1 MTIAVKNLSFTYS
14 GSREPAIDKISFNVD
29 RGEIFGF
36 LGPSGA
42 GKSTTQ
48 KILIGLLKGY
58 EGNIEVLGKDLK
70 SWKSD
75 YYEQIGVSFELPN
88 HYQKLTALE
97 NLQFFS
103 SLYSVPTEEPIELLK
118 MVNLAEDADRRVS
131 QFSKGMQ
138 MRLTF
143 VRSLLHNPQL
153 IFLDEPTAGLDP
165 SNARQIE
172 EIILDLQRQGRTM
185 FLTTH
190 DMNVADKLC
199 TRVAF
204 IVSGRIV
211 LIDTPRKLKIEK
223 GDRQVQVEYRNN
235 GKVNSCE
242 FPLDDLGQNQDFLD
256 LLRNKRVETIHSKEA
271 TLEDIFVRVTGRKL
285 R

>member
-211 LIDTPRKLKIEK
+211 LIDAPRKLKIEK

>member
-1 MTIAVKNLSFTYS
+1 MIVVQDLTFRYAT
-14 GSREPAIDKISFNVD
+14 SREPSVDNISFNVEK
-29 RGEIFGF
+29 GEIFGF

-58 EGNIEVLGKDLK
+58 RGNIEILGKNLQ
-70 SWKSD
+70 SWGTD
-75 YYEQIGVSFELPN
+75 YYEHIGVSFELPN

-103 SLYSVPTEEPIELLK
+103 SLYSVPTEEPMKLLE
-118 MVNLAEDADRRVS
+118 MVNLAEDAHRRVS

-143 VRSLLHNPQL
+143 VRAILHHPEL
-153 IFLDEPTAGLDP
+153 IFLDEPTSGLDP
-165 SNARQIE
+165 SNAHQMKK
-172 EIILDLQRQGRTM
+172 IIRELQAQGRTI

-190 DMNVADKLC
+190 DMSVADELC

-204 IVSGRIV
+204 IVNGRIV
-211 LIDTPRKLKIEK
+211 LIDAPRQLKLQRSE
-223 GDRQVQVEYRNN
+223 RLVQVEYRDHESINF
-235 GKVNSCE
+235 SE
-242 FPLDDLGQNQDFLD
+242 FPLDNLGENEAFLE
-256 LLRNKRVETIHSKEA
+256 LLRNKQVETIHSKEA
-271 TLEDIFVRVTGRKL
+271 TLEDIFVQVTGRRL
-285 R
+285 T